1 MSHRRKRS
9 KGSWSNPVKG
19 AMVINKGGGGGEKKR
34 SRSLEDAQQR
44 SVDMRGA
51 RHLADRNMAEE
62 RRRADRMS
70 RLKDQIISG
79 GKRMS
84 LESNQPITN
93 ESTERYTTIRDIM
106 RVERLENAQ

>member
-19 AMVINKGGGGGEKKR
+19 AMVINFGGGGGEKKR
-34 SRSLEDAQQR
+34 GRSLEDAQQR
-44 SVDMRGA
+44 RVDMRGS
-51 RHLADRNMAEE
+51 RHLADRNMTAE

-70 RLKDQIISG
+70 RLKDQIVSG

-84 LESNQPITN
+84 LESSKPSAN

-106 RVERLENAQ
+106 RTERMENSQ

>member
-19 AMVINKGGGGGEKKR
+19 AMVINFGGGGGEKKR
-34 SRSLEDAQQR
+34 GRSLEDSQQR
-44 SVDMRGA
+44 TTDMRGS
-51 RHLADRNMAEE
+51 RHLSDRNMAEE

-70 RLKDQIISG
+70 RLKDQIVSG

-84 LESNQPITN
+84 LESNRNSTN

-106 RVERLENAQ
+106 RAERKETV